1 MYILSKK
8 FIKKYKTDIYAL
20 SIIIGFIVIIG
31 IIIIVMNVT
40 RRKKIEGFNNYKLMN
55 INNRITKYIKS
66 FKSTPHSPMSKQLYD
81 SSINNNVYIIEQER
95 SNYNELDNYTIK
107 SNIGS
112 ILYNTEGLWNLNDSK
127 FQLVSTGGQAISVQ
141 ELGPSR
147 YFFSIGNI
155 NISFYYKKVK
165 IFGKILIDDGDN
177 NISIYMKRNDKY
189 INFYTDTNKR
199 VAYAKMDNTIS
210 RDTKLYTSRLT
221 IIPDYNKYNNIFI
234 IIYIVYLQIYK
245 DQHNTEFL

>member
-107 SNIGS
+107 SKIGS
-112 ILYNTEGLWNLNDSK
+112 I
-127 FQLVSTGGQAISVQ
+127 
-141 ELGPSR
+141 
-147 YFFSIGNI
+147 
-155 NISFYYKKVK
+155 
-165 IFGKILIDDGDN
+165 
-177 NISIYMKRNDKY
+177 
-189 INFYTDTNKR
+189 
-199 VAYAKMDNTIS
+199 
-210 RDTKLYTSRLT
+210 
-221 IIPDYNKYNNIFI
+221 
-234 IIYIVYLQIYK
+234 
-245 DQHNTEFL
+245 